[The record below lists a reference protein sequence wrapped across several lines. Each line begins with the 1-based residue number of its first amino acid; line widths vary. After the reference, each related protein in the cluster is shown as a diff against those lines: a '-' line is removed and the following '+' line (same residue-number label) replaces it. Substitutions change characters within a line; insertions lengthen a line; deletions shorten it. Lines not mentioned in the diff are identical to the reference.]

1 MYGVVSQ
8 NGGFVN
14 VTTEPARGTTFD
26 IYLPR
31 YTGPEEA
38 QPGAEVPVVPIPT
51 ARHEVVLLVEDEPA
65 VLRMVTAALTSLG
78 YRVLAAASPG
88 DALRLAT
95 MHSEPIHVML
105 TDVVMPQMNGRDL
118 ADRVKAA
125 HPELTCVF
133 MSGYTADVI
142 AHRGVLDD
150 GIFFIQKPFATAALS
165 AKLREA
171 VRWRARS
178 PHAEANT

>member
-1 MYGVVSQ
+1 
-8 NGGFVN
+8 
-14 VTTEPARGTTFD
+14 
-26 IYLPR
+26 
-31 YTGPEEA
+31 
-38 QPGAEVPVVPIPT
+38 
-51 ARHEVVLLVEDEPA
+51 
-65 VLRMVTAALTSLG
+65 MVTAALTSLG

-88 DALRLAT
+88 DATRLAA
-95 MHSEPIHVML
+95 MHTEPIHVLL

-125 HPELTCVF
+125 HPEVTCIF

-165 AKLREA
+165 AKMREA
-171 VRWRARS
+171 VQWRASR
-178 PHAEANT
+178 PHTSANT